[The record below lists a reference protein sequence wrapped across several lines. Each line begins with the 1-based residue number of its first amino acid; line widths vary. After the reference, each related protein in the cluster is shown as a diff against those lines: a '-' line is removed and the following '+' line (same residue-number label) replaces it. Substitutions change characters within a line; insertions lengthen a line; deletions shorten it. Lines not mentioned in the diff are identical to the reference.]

1 MALYFDLNLKDNH
14 LFPPL
19 APKFSRNRHQLYR
32 EGLLYFNLHSL
43 SENPR
48 FAITLGEIEEL
59 ISKRVSLEIIV
70 KRLVEARVYIYI
82 ENLNT
87 GCFVTSYFCLL
98 NIFIKFS
105 SRIFQAYSDR
115 IDTATDAIR
124 HYAQMLEQ
132 KLFPEER
139 KGLSND
145 LGCLVSSARLG
156 FIYFQ
161 RDLI

>member
-19 APKFSRNRHQLYR
+19 APKFSRNRHPLYR

-70 KRLVEARVYIYI
+70 KRLVYTHTHLHIPKI
-82 ENLNT
+82 
-87 GCFVTSYFCLL
+87 
-98 NIFIKFS
+98 
-105 SRIFQAYSDR
+105 
-115 IDTATDAIR
+115 
-124 HYAQMLEQ
+124 
-132 KLFPEER
+132 
-139 KGLSND
+139 
-145 LGCLVSSARLG
+145 
-156 FIYFQ
+156 
-161 RDLI
+161 